1 VVNVFSRKAVPM
13 HPEDQRIVEIAK
25 ELCGQLGF
33 YKIKPETVNWREKW
47 GIRHLPPDFF
57 LIFRGGPFAGSI
69 QLSRSA
75 MGKLT
80 PEEWKP
86 FIASGL
92 IYYRNIT
99 SANLKIFLTTMIPYF
114 LVIFPASLFL
124 VGDFLNGP
132 SFPVTVARYVVVV
145 SIFAGL
151 ILVFFRMLGQQKKLF
166 FRADEQASALMG
178 KESLL
183 FTLNKLAAIDQSTRG
198 SRKGR
203 LRPTIGE
210 RINHLMNYNT

>member
-1 VVNVFSRKAVPM
+1 M

-25 ELCGQLGF
+25 ELCRQLGF
-33 YKIKPETVNWREKW
+33 YKINPETVNWRDKW
-47 GIRHLPPDFF
+47 GIRQVPPDF
-57 LIFRGGPFAGSI
+57 LMIFRGGPFAGSI
-69 QLSRSA
+69 QLSKAA

-92 IYYRNIT
+92 VYYKNIT

-132 SFPVTVARYVVVV
+132 SFPVIVARYVVIV
-145 SIFAGL
+145 SILAGL
-151 ILVFFRMLGQQKKLF
+151 IVVFFRMLRQHKRLF
-166 FRADEQASALMG
+166 FKADEQASVLVG

-183 FTLNKLAAIDQSTRG
+183 FTLNKIASIDPWTPRN
-198 SRKGR
+198 RKGR
-203 LRPTIGE
+203 LRPTVVE
-210 RINHLMNYNT
+210 RINHLMNYSS